1 MNLIKPGL
9 LILLNAASDWMNYL
23 GHFHPLVVH
32 LPIGILFIAF
42 ILEFLSWKSV
52 PAASLHQAIIICF
65 AAGTV
70 SAALSCLFGWFLSQ
84 DGGYEENTLQ
94 LHQWMGIAVA
104 IVSGTCWLLK
114 TNYSL
119 PAGKRKPYIAIL
131 IILFLLLTLTGHFGG
146 SMTHGEDY
154 LTAGLPQ
161 PMAGWF
167 GIQEKKDTSHHVKK
181 IITHLPEAV
190 VYTDLVEPVLDEK
203 CYSCHSSK
211 KIKGALR
218 MDREDLLFK
227 GGKHGEVIKRG
238 NAEESE
244 MMVRVLLPKD
254 NDKRMPPENHT
265 PISKEEIA
273 LLHWWIKNGAD
284 TKKKVKELPAE
295 AALLPV
301 LNALAGPAPDTI
313 QLAPLSKVF
322 DQKIP
327 AAPKTAIGA
336 LTSLGV
342 LVAPVAK
349 EKTLLQVSCVNYPQ
363 FDNSKTQLMLKL
375 AENIA
380 WLKLSHTA
388 ITDETLAQLPKL
400 KNLVSLHLEGT
411 AISTAGVSR
420 LQPLSNLEYIN
431 IVQTKVDDEGLLA
444 LAGIK
449 SLKHIYCWN
458 SRVTQKGIDRFK
470 QKNPSVKI
478 EGGSLAP

>member
-1 MNLIKPGL
+1 M
-9 LILLNAASDWMNYL
+9 ILLDAASDWMNYL

-32 LPIGILFIAF
+32 LPIGILFVAF

-52 PAASLHQAIIICF
+52 PAASLHQAIVICF

-70 SAALSCLFGWFLSQ
+70 SAVLSCLFGWLLSQ
-84 DGGYEENTLQ
+84 DGGYEETTLQ
-94 LHQWMGIAVA
+94 WHQWMGIAVA
-104 IVSGTCWLLK
+104 IVSGTCWLAK
-114 TNYSL
+114 IKYQW
-119 PAGKRKPYIAIL
+119 PGRIRKSYTAVL
-131 IILFLLLTLTGHFGG
+131 VLLFLLLTLTGHLGG

-161 PMAGWF
+161 PIAGWF
-167 GIQEKKDTSHHVKK
+167 GIQEKKDTTHHTKK
-181 IITHLPEAV
+181 IISNLPEAV
-190 VYTDLVEPVLDEK
+190 VYTDLVEPVLAEK
-203 CYSCHSSK
+203 CFSCHSSK

-244 MMVRVLLPKD
+244 MMIRVLLPKD
-254 NDKRMPPENHT
+254 DNKRMPPDNHKAIT
-265 PISKEEIA
+265 KEEIA

-284 TKKKVKELPAE
+284 SKKKVKELPAE

-301 LNALAGPAPDTI
+301 LTALAGPAPDTI

-322 DQKIP
+322 DQKIK
-327 AAPKTAIGA
+327 AAQKPDIDA

-342 LVAPVAK
+342 LVTPVAK
-349 EKTLLQVSCVNYPQ
+349 EKNLLQVSCINYPQ
-363 FDNSKTQLMLKL
+363 FDNSKTALLLKL
-375 AENIA
+375 ADNIA
-380 WLKLSHTA
+380 WLKLSNTA
-388 ITDETLAQLPKL
+388 ITDEGLVQLATL

-411 AISTAGVSR
+411 AISTAGISK
-420 LQPLSNLEYIN
+420 LQSLQNLEYIN
-431 IVQTKVDDEGLLA
+431 VINTKVNDESLLA

-458 SRVTQKGIDRFK
+458 TLVTRKGIGRFK
-470 QKNPSVKI
+470 QKNPLVKI
-478 EGGSLAP
+478 EEGSAAQ